1 MVLTIAKRVAG
12 QLVVYVL
19 LAGIALYLFVPL
31 YWALAT
37 ALKPDAEAIASPA
50 TFFPRQLTL
59 DHFRAVFRNASL
71 MRSVLNSLVVAIG
84 TTLLSLLIGTFAA
97 FALSKLRFRF
107 RTPTLYLVLAM
118 TTFPA
123 ISLLS
128 GLYRLYGFV
137 LAAALPWFE
146 FPTQLLLIA
155 LNLIFAL
162 PFAVWTLTY
171 FFRGLPDS
179 LLQAARIDGASALQV
194 IGLVVLPLAAPALVS
209 AGLIIFVTTWNE
221 YLFAL
226 TFTAFDPG
234 AQTVPVAMQGYYGL
248 GVPIGNLLAAALVV
262 TLPTLLPVLVFQR
275 RISAGLTAGAL
286 KE

>member
-1 MVLTIAKRVAG
+1 MALTTAKRLAG
-12 QLVVYVL
+12 QL
-19 LAGIALYLFVPL
+19 AAIALYLFVPL
-31 YWALAT
+31 YWALTT
-37 ALKPDAEAIASPA
+37 ALKPDTEAIASPA

-59 DHFRAVFRNASL
+59 EHFRAVFRNEL
-71 MRSVLNSLVVAIG
+71 FMRSVLNSLVVAIG
-84 TTLLSLLIGTFAA
+84 TTMLSLLIGTFAA

-137 LAAALPWFE
+137 QAMGAALRWFD
-146 FPTQLLLIA
+146 FPTQLLLIV

-179 LLQAARIDGASALQV
+179 LLQAARIDGASALQA

-209 AGLIIFVTTWNE
+209 AGLIIFIMTWNE

-248 GVPIGNLLAAALVV
+248 GVPIGDLLAAALVV
-262 TLPTLLPVLVFQR
+262 TLPTLLPVFVFQR